1 MSAAS
6 TLRVALV
13 LAAAALVAACQ
24 PTPTTASIA
33 ELYQRPAERA
43 LVDGIR
49 LYDGGEFERAEAT
62 LRAAVAANL
71 VDHRDEAI
79 AYKYLAFIA
88 CAFNRGTECA
98 LDFTNAFKADP
109 DFRLNDVEIGHP
121 LWGPVYR
128 RVAQALGHPDS
139 RTGAPAG
146 APGEASRGH

>member
-1 MSAAS
+1 MNAPSR
-6 TLRVALV
+6 LR
-13 LAAAALVAACQ
+13 LAAALACAAIVPACE
-24 PTPTTASIA
+24 PTPATTSIA

-62 LRAAVAANL
+62 LRAAVAGNL
-71 VDHRDEAI
+71 TDHRDEAI

-98 LDFTNAFKADP
+98 LDFTNAFNADP
-109 DFRLNDVEIGHP
+109 AFRLNDAEIGHP

-128 RVAQALGHPDS
+128 RVAQALGHPDH
-139 RTGAPAG
+139 R
-146 APGEASRGH
+146 GEANDTNGNH

>member
-6 TLRVALV
+6 LLRVVLL
-13 LAAAALVAACQ
+13 LAAAAIVPACQ
-24 PTPTTASIA
+24 QAPSTVSIA

-49 LYDGGEFERAEAT
+49 LYDGGEFERSEAT

-71 VDHRDEAI
+71 ADPRDEAI

-98 LDFTNAFKADP
+98 LDFTSAFKADP
-109 DFRLNDVEIGHP
+109 KFRLNDTEIGHP

-128 RVAQALGHPDS
+128 RVASALGHPDN
-139 RTGAPAG
+139 RAG
-146 APGEASRGH
+146 TTPSEASGGR

>member
-6 TLRVALV
+6 MLRLAAV
-13 LAAAALVAACQ
+13 LACAATLQACQ
-24 PTPTTASIA
+24 PAPTTASIA

-49 LYDGGEFERAEAT
+49 LYDQGEFERSEAT

-71 VDHRDEAI
+71 ADHRDEAI
-79 AYKYLAFIA
+79 AYKYLAFVA

-98 LDFTNAFKADP
+98 LDFTSAFKADP
-109 DFRLNDVEIGHP
+109 NFRLNDVEIGHP

-128 RVAQALGHPDS
+128 RVAQALGHPDD
-139 RTGAPAG
+139 RTGAP
-146 APGEASRGH
+146 PSEARGGH